1 MIEMESQIG
10 DTIDATLK
18 NLKDIA
24 LENNDSVFCDFNDKI
39 LTSEM
44 SLDEAYKIVTG
55 LTKNESDLKVKEENE
70 KYILEQE
77 QHKEKIP
84 ELTKYWIE
92 EGKKYLRKEDLEFW
106 NEIVPI
112 RLKDLYR
119 GMELECLINIVKIL
133 NKSNNLLEVFEEAKE
148 ELDNQGHS
156 GMSFGLVCS
165 MIVRFHKHGE
175 KFVIMVN

>member
-55 LTKNESDLKVKEENE
+55 LTKNEFDLKVKEENE

-84 ELTKYWIE
+84 ELTKYWVE
-92 EGKKYLRKEDLEFW
+92 EGKKYLREEDLEIW
-106 NEIVPI
+106 NKTVPI
-112 RLKDLYR
+112 RLKDLYQ
-119 GMELECLINIVKIL
+119 GMELQSVIDIIKIL
-133 NKSNNLLEVFEEAKE
+133 NKSDDLSQVFDEAKQ
-148 ELDNQGHS
+148 ELNNQGHS
-156 GMSFGLVCS
+156 GMSYGLVC
-165 MIVRFHKHGE
+165 VLVKRFHKNGE
-175 KFVIMVN
+175 DFIKMLE